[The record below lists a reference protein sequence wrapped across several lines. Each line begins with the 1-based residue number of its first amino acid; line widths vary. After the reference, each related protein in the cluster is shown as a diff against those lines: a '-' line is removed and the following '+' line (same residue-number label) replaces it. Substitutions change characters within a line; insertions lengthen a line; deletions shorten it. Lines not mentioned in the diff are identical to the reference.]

1 MNLLATLAAIGAGNL
16 SLFSLIVILCAIGV
30 GVWLIVTYIPMASP
44 FPRIITVVAVLVAV
58 YLVLVFF
65 GVWDDIRS
73 I

>member
-1 MNLLATLAAIGAGNL
+1 MNLILTLAAIGGGSL
-16 SLFSLIVILCAIGV
+16 SLFSLVVILALIGV
-30 GVWLIVTYIPMASP
+30 GVWALTTYVPMAPP
-44 FPRIITVVAVLVAV
+44 FKRIITIVAILVAI